1 MIKRSEADMV
11 EDDTYYLCVLAG
23 GMPCL
28 WVEGVVRE
36 CWGVDEERDG
46 GDVIYVYVPTLSPPL
61 ACSST
66 TTVTLSHTMVT
77 RLHHLFVTVTRLL
90 PTLSRSSPSVT
101 QERMSTPS
109 IGPS

>member
-1 MIKRSEADMV
+1 MIKRSEAEVV

-23 GMPCL
+23 TKPCL
-28 WVEGVVRE
+28 WMEGVVRE
-36 CWGVDEERDG
+36 CWEVDEERDG

-66 TTVTLSHTMVT
+66 TTVTLSHTLVT

-90 PTLSRSSPSVT
+90 PLSAVLLR
-101 QERMSTPS
+101 Q
-109 IGPS
+109 